1 MKYYI
6 KFYNKNFRRKNEQ
19 KKCLRNKKRE
29 NNGSYIIICLDYKF
43 EEKTN
48 KLKIFKKVEKLLKQK
63 SKKEEKMVEDLIDID
78 IIQIVI

>member
-1 MKYYI
+1 MS
-6 KFYNKNFRRKNEQ
+6 RKNVFVI
-19 KKCLRNKKRE
+19 KKRE